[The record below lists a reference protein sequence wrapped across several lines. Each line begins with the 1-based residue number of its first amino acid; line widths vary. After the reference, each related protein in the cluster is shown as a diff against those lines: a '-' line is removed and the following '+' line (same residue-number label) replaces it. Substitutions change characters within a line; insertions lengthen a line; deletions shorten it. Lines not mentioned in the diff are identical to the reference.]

1 MGRKP
6 SSTPVTA
13 IGALSRRNISYV
25 ARSPCEGCSCGPVE
39 GFAGIGGCGFT
50 LHRANWHPLHP
61 GAINDSHSCR
71 FAPGSIAWGS

>member
-13 IGALSRRNISYV
+13 IGALSRRSISCV
-25 ARSPCEGCSCGPVE
+25 ARSPFEECSCRPVE

-50 LHRANWHPLHP
+50 LHRANWHPLHH
-61 GAINDSHSCR
+61 GLATTRTASRC
-71 FAPGSIAWGS
+71 APRSIAWGS

>member
-6 SSTPVTA
+6 SSRPITA

-25 ARSPCEGCSCGPVE
+25 ARSPFEGCSCCPVE

-50 LHRANWHPLHP
+50 LHRANWHALHH
-61 GAINDSHSCR
+61 GLSTTRTVSR